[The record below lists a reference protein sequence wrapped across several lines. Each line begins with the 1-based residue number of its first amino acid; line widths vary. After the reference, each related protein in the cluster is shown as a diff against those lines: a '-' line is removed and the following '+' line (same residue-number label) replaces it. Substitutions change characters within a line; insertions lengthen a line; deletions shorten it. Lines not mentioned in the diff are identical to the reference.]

1 MISFYTGEAPAPSL
15 RRCPPTSYHAAEGFR
30 SKYTTSCSEPDTG
43 PGSSHRTS
51 LIRSWLISLPI
62 TRARSKA
69 FTICYCCLVVE
80 SCLTLLWPHRLWPA
94 RLLCPG
100 ISQARILEWVAI
112 SFSRGIFLTHR
123 SNPRLLLG
131 RQILYHW
138 ATTREA
144 CTSLWGSQ
152 MPTVCTLCIWN
163 WISEIVC

>member
-1 MISFYTGEAPAPSL
+1 MISFYTGGAPAPSL
-15 RRCPPTSYHAAEGFR
+15 RRRPPTSYHAAEGFR

-43 PGSSHRTS
+43 PGSFHRTL
-51 LIRSWLISLPI
+51 LIMSWLISLPHC
-62 TRARSKA
+62 RAGSKA
-69 FTICYCCLVVE
+69 FTTCYYCLVAE
-80 SCLTLLWPHRLWPA
+80 LCLTLLWPPKLWPA

-100 ISQARILEWVAI
+100 ISQARILDWVDI

-123 SNPRLLLG
+123 LNPRLLLG

-144 CTSLWGSQ
+144 RTSLWGSQ
-152 MPTVCTLCIWN
+152 MPTVCIWS